1 MQKAETASAPTT
13 YTDRVCPGDSK
24 LITSR
29 QAEEK
34 MKTISPSETGRSL
47 MLSDHPVA
55 MDVENVGNGNPQP
68 TRKVRRQFFPF
79 SDLYFKFKVS

>member
-1 MQKAETASAPTT
+1 MQNAETASAPTT
-13 YTDRVCPGDSK
+13 STDCACLGDSE
-24 LITSR
+24 LITS
-29 QAEEK
+29 QQGEEK

-55 MDVENVGNGNPQP
+55 MDVENVGNGNPLP